1 MESASAGENPRPQ
14 LDEKMWKSVASA
26 EECLNINSISIKGYW
41 DWTFHNDMC
50 IICRGNIYDNSES
63 YIVVGQC
70 NHAFHYDCINNW
82 VRTRKNCPL
91 CNQLW
96 VYRKN

>member
-1 MESASAGENPRPQ
+1 MNSN
-14 LDEKMWKSVASA
+14 KFK
-26 EECLNINSISIKGYW
+26 ECINVNSINIKGYW
-41 DWTFHNDMC
+41 DYTFHNDMC

-63 YIVVGQC
+63 YIVVGKC